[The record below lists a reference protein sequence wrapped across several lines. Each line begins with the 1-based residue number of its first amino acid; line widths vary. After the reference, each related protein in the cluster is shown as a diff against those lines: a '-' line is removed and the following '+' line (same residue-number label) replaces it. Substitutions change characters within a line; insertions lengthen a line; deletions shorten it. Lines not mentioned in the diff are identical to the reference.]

1 MQTFSKDVF
10 EFREARILGGDE
22 GVDLRSEERMCKPS
36 LRMCLSLGMPGYL
49 VVMRGWSWGLRR
61 GCGNLL

>member
-22 GVDLRSEERMCKPS
+22 GVQLGSEERI
-36 LRMCLSLGMPGYL
+36 
-49 VVMRGWSWGLRR
+49 
-61 GCGNLL
+61 